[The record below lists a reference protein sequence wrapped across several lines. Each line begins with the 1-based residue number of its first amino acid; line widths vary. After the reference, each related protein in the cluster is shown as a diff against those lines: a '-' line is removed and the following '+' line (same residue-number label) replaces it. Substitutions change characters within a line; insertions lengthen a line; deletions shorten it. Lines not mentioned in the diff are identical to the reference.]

1 MPFTFSHPALVLP
14 LKFLPRQWFSITGL
28 VIGSLT
34 PDFEYFIR
42 MKIQS
47 DYSHTIGGLFWF
59 DLPLAIIIAF
69 IFHDFVRDSLFD
81 NLPTFLKSRF
91 APFKQFN
98 WKQYFINHWFIVLIS
113 ILIGA
118 FSHIFWDSFTHE
130 QGYFVKTIPI
140 LSQTTELFGR
150 QIPILKI
157 IQHTST
163 LLGGLVI
170 AIFILKLPKYENINW
185 KINRSYWVIIIA
197 LTIIIVAIRLMT
209 GLDYKL
215 YGHVIV
221 TGISAVLISLI
232 VTPYLLI
239 KKTDTN

>member
-14 LKFLPRQWFSITGL
+14 LKFLPRHWFSMSVLI
-28 VIGSLT
+28 IGSLT

-42 MKIQS
+42 MRIQS

-59 DLPLAIIIAF
+59 DMPLGIIITF
-69 IFHDFVRDSLFD
+69 IFHDIVRDSLFD
-81 NLPTFLKSRF
+81 NLPIFLKSKF

-98 WKQYFINHWFIVLIS
+98 WNQYFKTHWGIVLFS

-140 LSQTTELFGR
+140 LSQTIELFGR

-170 AIFILKLPKYENINW
+170 AIFILKLPKDENSNR
-185 KINRSYWVIIIA
+185 KINRNYWVIFIA

-221 TGISAVLISLI
+221 TGISAGLISLI

-239 KKTDTN
+239 RQKK

>member
-14 LKFLPRQWFSITGL
+14 LKFLPRHWFSMTGL
-28 VIGSLT
+28 IIGSLT

-42 MKIQS
+42 MRIQS

-59 DLPLAIIIAF
+59 DMPLGIIITF
-69 IFHDFVRDSLFD
+69 IFHDIVRDSLFD
-81 NLPTFLKSRF
+81 NLPIFLKSKF

-98 WKQYFINHWFIVLIS
+98 WNQYFKTHWGIVLFS

-140 LSQTTELFGR
+140 LNQTIELFGR

-170 AIFILKLPKYENINW
+170 AIFILKLPKDENSNR
-185 KINRSYWVIIIA
+185 KINRNYWVIFIA
-197 LTIIIVAIRLMT
+197 STIIIVAIRLMT

-221 TGISAVLISLI
+221 TGISAGLISLI

-239 KKTDTN
+239 RQKK

>member
-14 LKFLPRQWFSITGL
+14 LKFLPRHWFSMTGL
-28 VIGSLT
+28 IIGSLT

-42 MKIQS
+42 MRIQS

-59 DLPLAIIIAF
+59 DMPLGIIITF
-69 IFHDFVRDSLFD
+69 IFHDIVRDSLFD
-81 NLPTFLKSRF
+81 NLPIFLKSKF

-98 WKQYFINHWFIVLIS
+98 WNQYFKTHWGIVLFS

-140 LSQTTELFGR
+140 LNQTIELFGR

-170 AIFILKLPKYENINW
+170 AIFILKLPKDENSNR
-185 KINRSYWVIIIA
+185 KINRNYWVIFIA

-221 TGISAVLISLI
+221 TGISAGLISLI

-239 KKTDTN
+239 RQKK

>member
-1 MPFTFSHPALVLP
+1 M
-14 LKFLPRQWFSITGL
+14 R
-28 VIGSLT
+28 
-34 PDFEYFIR
+34 
-42 MKIQS
+42 IQS

-59 DLPLAIIIAF
+59 DLPLGIITAF
-69 IFHDFVRDSLFD
+69 IFHDIVRDSLFD
-81 NLPTFLKSRF
+81 NLPIFLKSRF
-91 APFKQFN
+91 APFKKFN
-98 WKQYFINHWFIVLIS
+98 WNQYFKTHWFIVLIS

-118 FSHIFWDSFTHE
+118 FSHIFWDSFTHA

-157 IQHTST
+157 IQHSST
-163 LLGGLVI
+163 LLGGVVI
-170 AIFILKLPKYENINW
+170 AIFILKLPKDENINR
-185 KINRSYWVIIIA
+185 KINRNYWIIFIA
-197 LTIIIVAIRLMT
+197 LTLIIVAIRLMT

-221 TGISAVLISLI
+221 TGISAGLISLI

-239 KKTDTN
+239 RQKK

>member
-14 LKFLPRQWFSITGL
+14 LKFLPRHWFSMTGL
-28 VIGSLT
+28 IIGSLT

-42 MKIQS
+42 MRIQS

-59 DLPLAIIIAF
+59 DMPLGIIITF
-69 IFHDFVRDSLFD
+69 IFHDIVRDSLFD
-81 NLPTFLKSRF
+81 NLPIFLKSRF

-98 WKQYFINHWFIVLIS
+98 WNQYFKTHWGIVLFS

-140 LSQTTELFGR
+140 LNQTIELFGR

-170 AIFILKLPKYENINW
+170 AIFILKLPKDENSNR
-185 KINRSYWVIIIA
+185 KINRNYWVIFIA
-197 LTIIIVAIRLMT
+197 STIIIVAIRLMT

-221 TGISAVLISLI
+221 TGISAGLISLI

-239 KKTDTN
+239 RQKK

>member
-14 LKFLPRQWFSITGL
+14 LKFLPRHWFSMSGL
-28 VIGSLT
+28 IIGSLT

-42 MKIQS
+42 MRIQS

-59 DLPLAIIIAF
+59 DMPLGIIITF
-69 IFHDFVRDSLFD
+69 IFHDIVRDSLFD
-81 NLPTFLKSRF
+81 NLPIFLKSKF

-98 WKQYFINHWFIVLIS
+98 WNQYFKTHWGIVLFS

-140 LSQTTELFGR
+140 LSQTIELFGR

-170 AIFILKLPKYENINW
+170 AIFILKLPKDENSNR
-185 KINRSYWVIIIA
+185 KINRNYWVIFIA
-197 LTIIIVAIRLMT
+197 STIIIVAIRLMT

-221 TGISAVLISLI
+221 TGISAGLISLI

-239 KKTDTN
+239 RQKK